1 MQDDLKLPNHFQ
13 SLVLHTKVCKVEVI
27 PVMEVVMAD
36 YIYVPPTIILWVTL
50 IVYDDEEV
58 LAIYIA

>member
-1 MQDDLKLPNHFQ
+1 
-13 SLVLHTKVCKVEVI
+13 
-27 PVMEVVMAD
+27 MEVVMAD